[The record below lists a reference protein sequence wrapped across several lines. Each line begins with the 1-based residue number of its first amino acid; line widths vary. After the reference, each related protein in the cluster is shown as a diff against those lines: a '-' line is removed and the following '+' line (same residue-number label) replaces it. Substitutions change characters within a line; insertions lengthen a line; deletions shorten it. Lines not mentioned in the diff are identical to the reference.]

1 MKISHSLKDSI
12 VPCVEK
18 CLKGIKFNWDDN
30 IIIGKAIILVMEV
43 SEHFI
48 SKENS
53 RSKNRREGE
62 KERWKAMKEGGKEG

>member
-1 MKISHSLKDSI
+1 MKISHSLKDSS

-30 IIIGKAIILVMEV
+30 IMIGKTITLVMEV

-48 SKENS
+48 SKEKS
-53 RSKNRREGE
+53 RSKNRREGDR
-62 KERWKAMKEGGKEG
+62 ERWKARKEGGREG